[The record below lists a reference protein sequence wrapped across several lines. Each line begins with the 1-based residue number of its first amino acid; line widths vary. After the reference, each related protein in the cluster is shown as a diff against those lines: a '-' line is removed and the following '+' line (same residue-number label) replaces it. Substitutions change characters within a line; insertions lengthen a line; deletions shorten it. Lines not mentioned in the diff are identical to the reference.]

1 MTYHHGDLRAA
12 LLSRAR
18 QAVDAEGEAGLSLRG
33 LAAAVG
39 VSPNAPYRHFPSKE
53 ALLAALSAQ
62 GFAELT
68 GRFAACSDQAGEDRL
83 IGYLS
88 AYLGFARENPELY
101 RLMFGRSL
109 APLSCDP
116 VLGEQAQACFRSLM
130 SLIAAVWNLDEAD
143 DRVPRGAAQVWSL
156 CHGAALLD
164 IDQAIGFLQ
173 EDRRPTARDLAATIT
188 GGLRPWTNPT

>member
-1 MTYHHGDLRAA
+1 MPYHHGDLRSA

-18 QAVDAEGEAGLSLRG
+18 ADVDLGGDAAVSLRG
-33 LAAAVG
+33 LAAAAG
-39 VSPNAPYRHFPSKE
+39 VSPNAPYRHFPTKE

-68 GRFAACSDQAGEDRL
+68 ARFAPYWNHPDPERL
-83 IGYLS
+83 TGYLT
-88 AYLGFARENPELY
+88 AYIGFARDNPGLY

-116 VLGEQAQACFRSLM
+116 ELGEQARACFAALM
-130 SLIAAVWNLDEAD
+130 SLVEAMYDLDPGDARIANFAT
-143 DRVPRGAAQVWSL
+143 QVWSL

-164 IDQAIGFLQ
+164 IDQAAGFLSVGQ
-173 EDRRPTARDLAATIT
+173 RPSPRDLAETLLH
-188 GGLRPWTNPT
+188 GLRP

>member
-1 MTYHHGDLRAA
+1 MPYHHGDLRAA
-12 LLSRAR
+12 LLTAAR
-18 QAVDAEGEAGLSLRG
+18 EVVDRESDAAVSLRS

-39 VSPNAPYRHFPSKE
+39 VSPNAPYRHFPTKE

-68 GRFAACSDQAGEDRL
+68 ASFGPHRDASGPDRL
-83 IGYLS
+83 SGYLT
-88 AYLGFARENPELY
+88 AYLTFARANPGLY

-116 VLGEQAQACFRSLM
+116 ALGAAAQACFGALM
-130 SLIAAVWNLDEAD
+130 TMVAAVLGLDDGDPHIA
-143 DRVPRGAAQVWSL
+143 RHAAQVWSL

-164 IDQAIGFLQ
+164 IDQATGFLDVEQ
-173 EDRRPTARDLAATIT
+173 RPLPCDLADTLLR
-188 GGLRPWTNPT
+188 GLQV

>member
-1 MTYHHGDLRAA
+1 MTYHHGDLRAV

-18 QAVDAEGEAGLSLRG
+18 MAVDTEGEAGLSLRG
-33 LAAAVG
+33 LAATIG

-68 GRFAACSDQAGEDRL
+68 DRFSACRDEAGPDRL
-83 IGYLS
+83 IGYLN
-88 AYLGFARENPELY
+88 AYLGFARENPGLY

-116 VLGEQAQACFRSLM
+116 ALGEQAQACFRSLM
-130 SLIAAVWNLDEAD
+130 SLIAAVWDLEPTDE
-143 DRVPRGAAQVWSL
+143 RVPRGAAQVWSL

-164 IDQAIGFLQ
+164 IDQATGFLPQ
-173 EDRRPTARDLAATIT
+173 DQRPTASDLAATIV
-188 GGLRPWTNPT
+188 GGLRP